1 MLREGQDC
9 ESRGSPRAHLLD
21 AVGRQAVPGC
31 NEKEGGAAPTE
42 LLRFLRG
49 RHPALT
55 GLGQKRTRASAYLF
69 WEAAA
74 SFQVG

>member
-42 LLRFLRG
+42 LLRFLRV

-55 GLGQKRTRASAYLF
+55 ALGYYL
-69 WEAAA
+69 
-74 SFQVG
+74 SRRRRC